1 MNRIRKVDNVY
12 QVLITPNIKISPD
25 SSLLIGNWEDESLRN
40 YYVLQFESLNDAQC
54 EAYKHPDIDWYRM
67 VLNHEHIFKRLEY
80 TIKAII
86 NENDMSVDFRP
97 VLLNPDALKNTMFD
111 RVIKGGERF
120 NLRYGM
126 NDIINFT
133 IINPWSNNLHNIAK
147 MLENYRSHLYRD
159 DLRIRHK
166 KIVDGNIICLYGYTE
181 FGTIYQIKLIPTLLQ
196 EWADWFQKSGF
207 RNEDAANKLYQ
218 KILKKQ
224 KSLDSGPVVR

>member
-218 KILKKQ
+218 KYSRNKNHLILD
-224 KSLDSGPVVR
+224 L